1 MSYTKAEQFQLHID
15 GCAVCSGPDDGCDEG
30 AGLEEQMLNNVKEYR
45 AASVLNR
52 TEVKRRLLLFA
63 KDTRAHKFTRVSKDT
78 LDTLESRVENMIR
91 QHVTAA
97 PSRGVTL

>member
-1 MSYTKAEQFQLHID
+1 MSKHIAEQFPLPHMP
-15 GCAVCSGPDDGCDEG
+15 AADEP
-30 AGLEEQMLNNVKEYR
+30 KEYR
-45 AASVLNR
+45 AASVINR

-97 PSRGVTL
+97 PSRGQTL